1 MENISVGLNSLSKVL
16 RHDGS
21 FFYIKELGKSNG
33 LYKYMMADWQGN
45 TLGKPIIFYS
55 HTKRSKLSK
64 IDTEFFDNNLL
75 SKKRINIYIS
85 SNLYIGGIKK
95 VNNQPVREVQQG
107 LTIKPNYEVYLRNN
121 NYILIEL
128 VEDTELKKY
137 NIYEFINRKTIIDFE
152 EALNVYSEKNLLSLN
167 EEKNFVLNHL
177 LNSKRVEEKL
187 KTANGY
193 IGTVEKVNGEYRKIY
208 NKDVETK
215 VKQLKKN

>member
-1 MENISVGLNSLSKVL
+1 MKEQSVQLNSLSKVL

-21 FFYIKELGKSNG
+21 FFYIKELEKLNG

-45 TLGKPIIFYS
+45 RLGKPIIFYS
-55 HTKRSKLSK
+55 HTKRSTLSK

-75 SKKRINIYIS
+75 SKNRLNKYLSN
-85 SNLYIGGIKK
+85 NLYIGGIKK
-95 VNNQPVREVQQG
+95 VNNHPVREVKQS
-107 LTIKPNYEVYLRNN
+107 LTIQPNYVVYLRNN
-121 NYILIEL
+121 NYIIIEL
-128 VEDTELKKY
+128 VEDSELKRY

-152 EALNVYSEKNLLSLN
+152 ESLSIYSEKNLLFLN
-167 EEKNFVLNHL
+167 EEKEYVLNNL

-187 KTANGY
+187 KTSNGY

-215 VKQLKKN
+215 VKQLKIN